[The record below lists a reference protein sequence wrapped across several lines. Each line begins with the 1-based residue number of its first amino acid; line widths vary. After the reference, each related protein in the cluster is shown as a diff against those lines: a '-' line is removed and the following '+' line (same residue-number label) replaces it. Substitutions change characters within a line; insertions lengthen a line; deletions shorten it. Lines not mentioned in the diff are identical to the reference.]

1 MNEICIWSPLAME
14 PLPFKTGSFECIIQR
29 KRSPTM
35 EQLTQ
40 PTLLP
45 TPCNLKMQLSAPA
58 RRTPKAY
65 AFSGVRPSSGA
76 ACSARAG
83 LPKYGEASGVSDV
96 AAPEDGRT
104 PLNRYPKAFGEVAL
118 CLQAAVL
125 ILLSPAAA
133 RAQTNGSWIVTS
145 GRSEERRVGR
155 ECK

>member
-65 AFSGVRPSSGA
+65 AFSGVRPPSGA
-76 ACSARAG
+76 ASPAGAG
-83 LPKYGEASGVSDV
+83 LPRYGVSTGFATV
-96 AAPEDGRT
+96 EAPEDGLT
-104 PLNRYPKAFGEVAL
+104 PLNRY
-118 CLQAAVL
+118 
-125 ILLSPAAA
+125 
-133 RAQTNGSWIVTS
+133 
-145 GRSEERRVGR
+145 
-155 ECK
+155 